1 MTTSLALAA
10 LGMIAVVGAVLTDC
24 ENKNEAQGGPP
35 GKGPSDQNRPERP
48 SDSPSKRPSSNE
60 TSSSENSSSSSV
72 PTEFPVAGDEFVSN
86 DPTVSEEEEV
96 GWKPEETMQ
105 NKTNWCYAV
114 CAIRLADGNYTQEV
128 ADGLAEYI
136 KKMEIVENRQYG
148 SDGNANGM
156 RSLAV
161 GYEPGYGF
169 YCDPTQ
175 QYIAT
180 YHSYN
185 SNNEKQQYD
194 EQNNNNENSS
204 LKTLVHITGKSV
216 ATSGFDEGWVITN
229 ENGEEVLNMPYVETH
244 FLEPLKRG
252 KIILDAFPKDE
263 SGEYVKGH
271 TYVVES
277 YDAASGL
284 ATLYDPWWGE
294 TITGA
299 EDKVIGVNYTFTIER
314 LFLTGFWTRAFV
326 NGKVAYGRS
335 TVYFSKGINEA

>member
-10 LGMIAVVGAVLTDC
+10 LGMIAVVGVVMTGY
-24 ENKNEAQGGPP
+24 EKRREEQ
-35 GKGPSDQNRPERP
+35 
-48 SDSPSKRPSSNE
+48 DS
-60 TSSSENSSSSSV
+60 SSSESSDDAPEESTPGDV
-72 PTEFPVAGDEFVSN
+72 LPEIPLAGDDFVSN

-148 SDGNANGM
+148 SVGNANGM

-299 EDKVIGVNYTFTIER
+299 EDKVIGVDTPVELLRTM
-314 LFLTGFWTRAFV
+314 LV
-326 NGKVAYGRS
+326 RS
-335 TVYFSKGINEA
+335 GSR